1 MRRPA
6 STLTA
11 LVMVFA
17 LIPMAASAREC
28 GQGFTPIYDI
38 QGSGNESPL
47 LFDSDHPQRR
57 LTTVGVVTV
66 DLQKNSEHRG
76 FFLQDL
82 DGDEDPSTSDGIFV
96 FHRDTDG
103 FDVSVG
109 DVIRIVAEVDEQFG
123 RTQLENVRT
132 IQVCGSATPTPL
144 QITTRDF
151 NANPEQYEGMFLQ
164 YTGDLFVSDTF
175 DLHRFGEIWLGD
187 DGVIETPTNQFLPG
201 TEDLDDFAADNMSQ
215 VVMLEDG
222 SRFSNP
228 NPVPFL
234 SGDGTLRLG
243 DETTNPTGAIYF
255 DFGNYKM
262 VNSTDPVFT
271 RENPRL
277 EAPAVGGDIVVASFN
292 VLNYWTTL
300 GCEDCRGADELDQL
314 EAQTDKLVAAIREM
328 GADIVGLQEIE
339 NDHPDDMPII
349 TLVDALN
356 EAEGDEVWS
365 RIEGFEQNLYPI
377 VNEIIYRNDVV
388 EPVGDAMTLDGPA
401 FDDFR
406 DPDEGPDDQLGRR
419 PVAQAFEFDS
429 EVFTVVVNHFKSK
442 SATGATGDDLAQGD
456 GQSFYNAR
464 RVQQAAAVLAWV
476 PDLQTA
482 AGDPDVLV
490 VGDLNAYLMEEPITT
505 FEDGGLTNLLS
516 EHDSD
521 PYSFNFLAFFAAPHI
536 GRGTLDHAFGTS
548 EMAAQVNDVAIWH
561 INADEPRFLD
571 WFNPDV
577 LAPGPYRSSDHD
589 PVLIGLDLS
598 D

>member
-1 MRRPA
+1 
-6 STLTA
+6 
-11 LVMVFA
+11 MVFA

-28 GQGFTPIYDI
+28 GQGFTPIYEI
-38 QGSGNESPL
+38 QGSGSESPL

-66 DLQKNSEHRG
+66 DLQKNSEHGG

-96 FHRDTDG
+96 SHQDTEG
-103 FDVSVG
+103 FDVSEG

-123 RTQLENVRT
+123 RTQLEKVRT
-132 IQVCGSATPTPL
+132 IQVCGSATPTALP
-144 QITTRDF
+144 ITTRDF

-175 DLHRFGEIWLGD
+175 NLHRFGEIWVSD
-187 DGVIETPTNQFLPG
+187 KGVIETPTNQFDPV
-201 TEDLDDFAADNMSQ
+201 TQDEDLEAFAADNMAR

-228 NPVPFL
+228 NTVPFL
-234 SGDGTLRLG
+234 SGEGTLRLG
-243 DETTNPTGAIYF
+243 DKTIDPDGAIFF

-277 EAPAVGGDIVVASFN
+277 DAPDVGGNLVVASFN

-300 GCEDCRGADELDQL
+300 GCEGCRGAEELDQF
-314 EAQTDKLVAAIREM
+314 EAQTTKLVAAIRGM

-339 NDHPDDMPII
+339 NHPTDAPIVA
-349 TLVDALN
+349 LVDALN
-356 EAEGDEVWS
+356 DVAEGDEEWA
-365 RIEGFEQNLYPI
+365 RIDGFVQNIYPI

-388 EPVGDAMTLDGPA
+388 DPVGDAMTLEDHPA

-406 DPDEGPDDQLGRR
+406 FGVVEPDNQLGRR
-419 PVAQAFEFDS
+419 PVAQAFEFNS

-442 SATGATGDDLAQGD
+442 SATGATGADLAQGD

-464 RVQQAAAVLAWV
+464 RVQQAEAVLGWIPV
-476 PDLQTA
+476 LQGLA
-482 AGDPDVLV
+482 EDPDVLV
-490 VGDLNAYLMEEPITT
+490 IGDLNAYLMEEPITT
-505 FEDGGLTNLLS
+505 LEDGVLTNLLTMD
-516 EHDSD
+516 EHDPD

-548 EMAAQVNDVAIWH
+548 GMAAQVTDVAIWH

-571 WFNPDV
+571 WFDPDV
-577 LAPGPYRSSDHD
+577 LAEGPYRSSDHD
-589 PVLIGLDLS
+589 PVLIGLDLG

>member
-1 MRRPA
+1 
-6 STLTA
+6 
-11 LVMVFA
+11 MVFA

-28 GQGFTPIYDI
+28 GQGFTPIYEI
-38 QGSGNESPL
+38 QGSGSESPL

-66 DLQKNSEHRG
+66 DLQKSSEHQG

-96 FHRDTDG
+96 SHQDTEG

-123 RTQLENVRT
+123 RTQLEDVRT
-132 IQVCGSATPTPL
+132 IQVCGSATPAPL

-151 NANPEQYEGMFLQ
+151 NANPEQYEGMYLQ
-164 YTGDLFVSDTF
+164 YTGELFVSDTF
-175 DLHRFGEIWLGD
+175 NLHRFGEIWLGD
-187 DGVIETPTNQFLPG
+187 DGVIETPTNEFPPG
-201 TEDLDDFAADNMSQ
+201 TSELDAFAADNMSQ

-228 NPVPFL
+228 DPVPFL
-234 SGDGTLRLG
+234 SGAGTLRLG
-243 DETTNPTGAIYF
+243 DKTIDPTGAIYF

-277 EAPAVGGDIVVASFN
+277 DAPDVGGDIVVASFN

-300 GCEDCRGADELDQL
+300 GGRGASTQEQFD
-314 EAQTDKLVAAIREM
+314 AQTTKLVAAIRGM

-339 NDHPDDMPII
+339 NHLTDAPIVA
-349 TLVDALN
+349 LVDALN
-356 EAEGDEVWS
+356 DVAEGDEEWA
-365 RIEGFEQNLYPI
+365 RIDGFEQNIYPI
-377 VNEIIYRNDVV
+377 VNEIIYRADRVT
-388 EPVGDAMTLDGPA
+388 PVDGAMTLMDAA

-406 DPDEGPDDQLGRR
+406 DPAGEPDDQLGRR
-419 PVAQAFEFDS
+419 PVAHAFEFDS

-442 SATGATGDDLAQGD
+442 SSTGATGEDLAQGD

-464 RVQQAAAVLAWV
+464 RVQQAEAVLEWID
-476 PDLQTA
+476 DLQEA
-482 AGDPDVLV
+482 VGDDDVLV
-490 VGDLNAYLMEEPITT
+490 IGDLNAYLMEEPITT
-505 FEDGGLTNLLS
+505 LEDGGLTNLLS

-536 GRGTLDHAFGTS
+536 GRGTLDHAFGTP
-548 EMAAQVNDVAIWH
+548 EMAPQVTDVAIWH

-571 WFNPDV
+571 WFDPDM
-577 LAPGPYRSSDHD
+577 LEPGPYRSSDHD
-589 PVLIGLDLS
+589 PILIGLDLG